1 MYVKILRKGRNFN
14 FIAILTNLIG
24 HVTEATTG
32 EHGNNFKQN
41 VVATT
46 SMAFQMQL
54 QAWGQKHHCL
64 IQFQFTLSSNTLE
77 NIMYCTMFCV

>member
-1 MYVKILRKGRNFN
+1 MHVTIQRKGRNFH

-24 HVTEATTG
+24 HVRETTTG
-32 EHGNNFKQN
+32 EHDNSFKQN

-54 QAWGQKHHCL
+54 KSGG
-64 IQFQFTLSSNTLE
+64 
-77 NIMYCTMFCV
+77 FCGW